1 MKKVRAL
8 VLGAGSRGNAYA
20 AYSRECPDELEV
32 VAVAE
37 PDRKRR
43 EQFAGRYQIEPAKCF
58 GSWEE
63 ALAEPKMADAVF
75 VCTLDEMH
83 TEPALRALELGYDV
97 LLEKP
102 MSNTEEECIAIE
114 RAARESGRVLTVCHV
129 LRYTPFFQKI
139 KELLREGAIG
149 RTVTIDL
156 IENVGYWHQAHSYV
170 RGNWRDAEKTSP
182 MILAKSCH
190 DLDIICWLLEDRCE
204 WISSFGSLVHFKRE
218 NQPAGAADG
227 CLDGCPYAEECVY
240 YAPKIY
246 LTGSTEW
253 PVDIIT
259 TDLTPEGITEALKNG
274 PYGRC
279 VYCCDNNVVDHQ
291 VVNMEFAGGATA
303 SFTMTGFTAELT
315 RQIKIMGTGGQITGD
330 LDKNEIILHRFGKE
344 EAEAVPVPG
353 VRDGFG
359 HGGGDFGVVQNFIRL
374 INGEG
379 DNLTSAHVSLQSH
392 RMCFAAEKSRK
403 EHCEIFLSLFS

>member
-20 AYSRECPDELEV
+20 AYSRECPDELEI

-37 PDRKRR
+37 PDQKRR
-43 EQFAGRYQIEPAKCF
+43 ELFAKRYQIEPTKCF
-58 GSWEE
+58 KSWEE
-63 ALAEPKMADAVF
+63 ALTEPKMADAVF

-83 TEPALRALELGYDV
+83 TAPALKAMECGYDV

-129 LRYTPFFQKI
+129 LRYTPFFRKI
-139 KELLREGAIG
+139 KELLQEGAVG
-149 RTVTIDL
+149 KTMTIDL
-156 IENVGYWHQAHSYV
+156 IENVGYWHQAHSFV
-170 RGNWRDAEKTSP
+170 RGNWRDAKETSP

-190 DLDIICWLLEDRCE
+190 DLDIICWLMDARCE
-204 WISSFGSLVHFKRE
+204 WISSFGSLTHFTKE
-218 NQPAGAADG
+218 KQPAGAADR
-227 CLDGCPYAEECVY
+227 CLDGCPYTEECVY

-246 LTGSTEW
+246 LTGSTGW
-253 PVDIIT
+253 PVDVIT
-259 TDLTPEGITEALKNG
+259 TDLTPEGTTEALRKG

-279 VYCCDNNVVDHQ
+279 VYCCDNTVVDHQ

-303 SFTMTGFTAELT
+303 SFTMTGFTADLT
-315 RQIKIMGTGGQITGD
+315 RQIKIMGTGGQITAD
-330 LDKNEIILHRFGKE
+330 LEKDEIRLHRFGEEKE
-344 EAEAVPVPG
+344 TEVPVPG
-353 VRDGFG
+353 VKDGFG

-374 INGEG
+374 VNGGG
-379 DNLTSAHVSLQSH
+379 DNLTSAYASLQSH
-392 RMCFAAEKSRK
+392 RMCFAAERSRR
-403 EHCEIFLSLFS
+403 EHCAVRLG

>member
-37 PDRKRR
+37 PDQKRR
-43 EQFAGRYQIEPAKCF
+43 DQFAERYQIGPEKCF
-58 GSWEE
+58 TGWEE
-63 ALAEPKMADAVF
+63 ALAQPKMADAVF

-83 TEPALRALELGYDV
+83 TAPALKALELGYDV

-114 RAARESGRVLTVCHV
+114 RGVRESGRVLTVCHV
-129 LRYTPFFQKI
+129 LRYTPFFRKI
-139 KELLREGAIG
+139 KELIREGAIG
-149 RTVTIDL
+149 KTVTIDL
-156 IENVGYWHQAHSYV
+156 IENVGYWHQAHSFV
-170 RGNWRDAEKTSP
+170 RGNWRDAKETSP

-190 DLDIICWLLEDRCE
+190 DLDIICWLMEDHCE
-204 WISSFGSLVHFKRE
+204 WISSFGSLVHFTKE
-218 NQPAGAADG
+218 NQPAGAADR
-227 CLDGCPYAEECVY
+227 CLDGCPYEEECVY
-240 YAPKIY
+240 FAPKIY

-259 TDLTPEGITEALKNG
+259 TDLTPEGITEALRKG

-315 RQIKIMGTGGQITGD
+315 RQIKIMGTNGQITGD
-330 LDKNEIILHRFGKE
+330 LDRSRILLQRFGE
-344 EAEAVPVPG
+344 EDTTEVPVPG

-374 INGEG
+374 VNGEG
-379 DNLTSAHVSLQSH
+379 DNLTSANVSLQSH
-392 RMCFAAEKSRK
+392 RMCFAAEKSRR
-403 EHCEIFLSLFS
+403 EHCAVRLGK